1 MMVGGAK
8 GQDELTCLSFYKCR
22 IAWLQVEKRRV
33 YIKHRR
39 LYEGVSYRRVDRV
52 RLQVDTKAMESR
64 KDNSEYTRTKQTT
77 WPQTGT

>member
-22 IAWLQVEKRRV
+22 IVWLQVEKTRV

-39 LYEGVSYRRVDRV
+39 LYEGVSYRRVYRV
-52 RLQVDTKAMESR
+52 RLRVDTKAMESR